1 VTHLAKFFAVGLSP
15 MNTPIAA
22 RHLRPRPQKV
32 VVGFLTAAVALM
44 AHFVMASDIG
54 SEVQKSDAAKKPVT
68 RRGGPSYGIEQ
79 VAYINEL
86 VRRGWADHKLSP
98 SPKAS
103 DFEWCRRVYLDIH
116 GRIPTVSE
124 LDRFLLDRSPNQRLN
139 LVNRLVGEGPAKDDD
154 ERKLNEVN
162 AERFTRHFTTIWSNI
177 LIGRTGGNERRDM
190 TSRAGLQEYLRD
202 SLLANK
208 PYNQMVV
215 ELVSAQGVNEP
226 AQENYNGAVNFLAG
240 KLDEDAVQA
249 TAKTAQIFLGLQVQC
264 TQCHNHPFNDWKQSQ
279 FWQLN
284 AFFRQ
289 TRARRTS
296 VESGQAAV
304 ELYNVDFAGQSNLPD
319 VEGKDEAWI
328 FYELRNGAVGGA
340 LPVFVDDTAID
351 PSGRLSK
358 IDRRSELAKL
368 IAGSEYMPTVMVNRM
383 WAHFLGYGFTK
394 PIDDMGPHNPPSHPE
409 LLARLAADF
418 RENDFNVKELIRWI
432 VLSEPYSLSARSTRY
447 NERDD
452 PSLGE
457 KPRFSK
463 FYLRQM
469 TAEQLFESLIVATD
483 ADKTQVSV
491 TEQDRAKAE
500 WLRQFTIAFGTDDGG
515 ETTTFNGTIPQVLMM
530 FNGELIRK
538 ATNGE
543 TGSFL
548 EQVASN
554 RKLDYEDKVHFLFVS
569 ALSRKANA
577 GEMRFCEGTLL
588 AAHKGDQLKALQDV
602 FWVLL
607 NSNEFILNH

>member
-1 VTHLAKFFAVGLSP
+1 
-15 MNTPIAA
+15 MNKPIAP
-22 RHLRPRPQKV
+22 RHLPPRAQTV
-32 VVGFLTAAVALM
+32 VVGFLAAAVALM
-44 AHFVMASDIG
+44 AHFVAASDIG
-54 SEVQKSDAAKKPVT
+54 SKDDSPDPVKKTAIV
-68 RRGGPSYGIEQ
+68 RRGGSSYGIEQ
-79 VAYINEL
+79 VARINDFI
-86 VRRGWADHKLSP
+86 RRGWADHKLSP

-116 GRIPTVSE
+116 GRIPTVPE
-124 LDRFLLDRSPNQRLN
+124 LDRFLQDRSPNQRLN
-139 LVNRLVGEGPAKDDD
+139 LVNRLLGEGPVNDEDD
-154 ERKLNEVN
+154 RKLNEAY
-162 AERFTRHFTTIWSNI
+162 AERYARHFTTVWSNI

-190 TSRAGLQEYLRD
+190 TSREGLQTYLRT

-226 AQENYNGAVNFLAG
+226 GQENYNGAVNFLAG

-296 VESGQAAV
+296 AERGRAAV
-304 ELYNVDFAGQSNLPD
+304 ELYNADFDGQSTSQD

-328 FYELRNGAVGGA
+328 FYELRNGSVGGA
-340 LPVFVDDTAID
+340 LPVFVDGAAID
-351 PSGRLSK
+351 PSGRVSK
-358 IDRRSELAKL
+358 IDRRSELARL
-368 IAGSEYMPTVMVNRM
+368 IAGSEHMPTVMVNRM
-383 WAHFLGYGFTK
+383 WAHFMGYGFTK

-409 LLARLAADF
+409 LLERLAADF
-418 RENDFNVKELIRWI
+418 QGNGFSVKDLIRWI

-457 KPRFSK
+457 KPQFSK
-463 FYLRQM
+463 FYLRQI
-469 TAEQLFESLIVATD
+469 TAEQLFESLIVATE
-483 ADKTQVSV
+483 ADKTQASF
-491 TEQDRAKAE
+491 TEQERAKAE

-530 FNGELIRK
+530 FNGELIRR
-538 ATNGE
+538 ATNGDQ
-543 TGSFL
+543 GSFL
-548 EQVASN
+548 EQVAN
-554 RKLDYEDKVHFLFVS
+554 KRDLGYEDKVHYLFLS

-577 GEMRFCEGTLL
+577 GEMRFSEGTLL
-588 AAHKGDQLKALQDV
+588 AAYKGDQLKALQDV

-607 NSNEFILNH
+607 NSNEFLLNH